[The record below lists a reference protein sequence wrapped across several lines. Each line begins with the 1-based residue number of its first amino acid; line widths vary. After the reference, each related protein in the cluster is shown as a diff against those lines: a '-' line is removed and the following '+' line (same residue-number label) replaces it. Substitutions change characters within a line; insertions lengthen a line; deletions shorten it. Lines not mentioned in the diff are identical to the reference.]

1 MTSSHTPALRHRS
14 WLVLLFVGLLIGLPA
29 TAVGQSV
36 ASVVDEMQARYD
48 QQLQTVDTYIVETNL
63 YTTYHKKV
71 TQDGT
76 PTYQTQTKM
85 KGQDG
90 TSVAT
95 TSTPSAA
102 YGLQFERLKQHATYA
117 GTETVNGVRS
127 HVLQVDDPSKVNP
140 DMAQS
145 DAGSMTYYIDAEQY
159 VPTRMVMQPN
169 NQNAQNA
176 QGPQASSVTVNM
188 MNYQTVDGLTLPHR
202 MEIQVQTNM
211 SEQQRQQMEQA
222 MARMKNMPEQQR
234 KQMEKMMGSQMEV
247 LKQMMS
253 GDPVVVEVQSVEVN
267 VELPEGMF

>member
-1 MTSSHTPALRHRS
+1 MMSSHTPALRHRS
-14 WLVLLFVGLLIGLPA
+14 WLVLLFVGFLVALPA

-36 ASVVDEMQARYD
+36 ASVVDEMKARHD
-48 QQLQTVDTYIVETNL
+48 QQLQTVDTYVVETNL

-71 TQDGT
+71 TGDDG

-85 KGQDG
+85 KGQEG
-90 TSVAT
+90 SSFAT

-117 GTETVNGVRS
+117 GTETVNGVRT

-145 DAGSMTYYIDAEQY
+145 NTASMTYYIDAEQY
-159 VPTRMVMQPN
+159 VPTRMVMQPK
-169 NQNAQNA
+169 NQNT
-176 QGPQASSVTVNM
+176 QGAQASSVTVNM
-188 MNYQTVDGLTLPHR
+188 MDYQTIDGLTLPHR

-211 SEQQRQQMEQA
+211 SEKQRKQMEQA

-234 KQMEKMMGSQMEV
+234 KQMEKMMGSQMEMM
-247 LKQMMS
+247 KQMMS
-253 GDPVVVEVQSVEVN
+253 GEPVVVEVQSVQVN
-267 VELPEGMF
+267 VALPEGMF